1 MRKNILKIKQIAI
14 ISLSII
20 CIGRITLAHQGKTD
34 SRGGHNDPQNKS
46 GLGSYHYHCG
56 GHPAHL
62 HTNGVCPY
70 STSSSS
76 NENTRSNSVETN
88 TKQTTIESN
97 NVKTDE
103 SIKESNNTKTNEDI
117 KETNKEENSRVSNI
131 TKSLQNE
138 VKENGAEDE
147 EKQENS
153 GIAGGLLALGL
164 LGGGYWGYKKGKVK

>member
-20 CIGRITLAHQGKTD
+20 CVGGITLAHQGKTD
-34 SRGGHNDPQNKS
+34 SRGGHKDNQNKS

-56 GHPAHL
+56 GYPAHL

-103 SIKESNNTKTNEDI
+103 SIKETNEDI
-117 KETNKEENSRVSNI
+117 KEPNKEENSRVANMA
-131 TKSLQNE
+131 KSLQNE
-138 VKENGAEDE
+138 VKENGATDE